1 MLIHKIVRLSLVCFL
16 MVLSLWAGPAVA
28 VPQLLVD
35 MNTGEVLFQKDAG
48 KKWHPASLTKLMTAY
63 VTYEAIKSGRVSL
76 SSLVTMS
83 RRAKQEPPS
92 RSSFPVESALLL
104 NDALYVM
111 LVKSANDM
119 AIAIA
124 ETVSGT
130 HERFVVEMNLA
141 ARNLGM
147 TASHFAN
154 ANGLH
159 DAGQVTSA
167 RDMAVLTMHLRG
179 RFPQYNKI
187 YATKTIFAGP
197 EKLKQSSFNHLL
209 TEFTGTTGMK
219 TGYVC
224 ASGYNMVA
232 TASRNGRQLLTVVL
246 GGSSGDE
253 RNQLS
258 GYLMSLG
265 YANRFAGTGRRIGQ
279 LANETHGAPPNMR
292 PFICG
297 TERAAYKIERAA
309 VFKGGLEGEPDYLG
323 DTVLPRTYPVR
334 MVGRFLNVSLPRARP
349 AYAFVPL
356 KATLSGGVPI
366 SASVT
371 IPLPRL
377 RPSLL

>member
-1 MLIHKIVRLSLVCFL
+1 MLILRLRFLSFVAVLFASLL
-16 MVLSLWAGPAVA
+16 MVGQAYA

-76 SSLVTMS
+76 DTLVTLS
-83 RRAKQEPPS
+83 PLAKREPPS

-104 NDALYVM
+104 NDALYVL

-159 DAGQVTSA
+159 DDTQYTSA

-197 EKLKQSSFNHLL
+197 DKLKQSSYNHLL
-209 TEFTGTTGMK
+209 TEFAGTTGMK

-224 ASGYNMVA
+224 ASGYNMIA
-232 TASRNGRQLLTVVL
+232 TASRNGRQLMTVVL

-265 YANRFAGTGRRIGQ
+265 YANRFSGSGRRIGE
-279 LANETHGAPPNMR
+279 LSNDTRSPPPNMR

-297 TERAAYKIERAA
+297 TEREAYKVERAEQ
-309 VFKGGLEGEPDYLG
+309 FKGGQEGQPDYLG
-323 DTVLPRTYPVR
+323 DTVVPRTYPVR

-349 AYAFVPL
+349 AYVY
-356 KATLSGGVPI
+356 
-366 SASVT
+366 SAPKKSTPVT
-371 IPLPRL
+371 ASFAIPLPRL